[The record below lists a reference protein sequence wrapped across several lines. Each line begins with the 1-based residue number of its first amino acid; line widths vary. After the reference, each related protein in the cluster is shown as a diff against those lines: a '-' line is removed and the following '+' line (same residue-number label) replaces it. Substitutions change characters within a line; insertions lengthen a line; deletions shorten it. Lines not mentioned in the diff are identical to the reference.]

1 MKYTVVVHSSPYSG
15 QSARTALSFCREL
28 INRQHQLLC
37 VFFFHDGVSNA
48 ARWTESPQGEVNL
61 PAQWSSFHE
70 NSAVPLL
77 LCVSA
82 GARRGLV
89 DQQSDMEDEPI
100 ELINDGFEIAGLGR
114 LVEASTESDRLIT
127 FGN

>member
-15 QSARTALSFCREL
+15 QSARSALSFCRAL

-37 VFFFHDGVSNA
+37 VFFFHEGASNA
-48 ARWTESPQGEVNL
+48 ARWSESPQGEVNL

-70 NSAVPLL
+70 DSTVPLL

-82 GARRGLV
+82 GARRGMV
-89 DQQSDMEDEPI
+89 DQQSDVDSESV
-100 ELINDGFEIAGLGR
+100 ELISDGFEIAGLGR
-114 LVEASTESDRLIT
+114 LVEATTDSDRLIT